1 MAVPAIF
8 LRQCC
13 GVYRVVAS
21 DRNAEPGCACPNNKR
36 ERGAFISQ
44 LCTEFR
50 NEHFLAFNAMHEVV
64 PYIKMKGLRVGVRD
78 ERALVVGDLSKEVCV
93 FDIVEKSGEWRIR
106 MEIIPR
112 NRSARTIGVV
122 DVVRH

>member
-50 NEHFLAFNAMHEVV
+50 NEHFLACDEIAGMSFKAYEFSV
-64 PYIKMKGLRVGVRD
+64 P
-78 ERALVVGDLSKEVCV
+78 AS
-93 FDIVEKSGEWRIR
+93 
-106 MEIIPR
+106 
-112 NRSARTIGVV
+112 
-122 DVVRH
+122 